1 MGRSAVEYTYDPS
14 PLDHGRPW
22 RMTAIVASAVA
33 LLELVLLL
41 IVGFALIAEPLAR
54 NARASAL
61 QPAPPAFGAK
71 PKPAPAKAKPKPGPK
86 KLTTLPR
93 GETSVLVLN
102 GNGRTGAA
110 GAAGSLVQ
118 ARGYIVARV
127 GNADR
132 SNYGKSVVM
141 YRPGREVEARR
152 LARDTG
158 VTLVGPLDGMRLDEL
173 MGAHVVL
180 VVGA

>member
-1 MGRSAVEYTYDPS
+1 MSFTSWVAVWP
-14 PLDHGRPW
+14 
-22 RMTAIVASAVA
+22 
-33 LLELVLLL
+33 
-41 IVGFALIAEPLAR
+41 
-54 NARASAL
+54 
-61 QPAPPAFGAK
+61 
-71 PKPAPAKAKPKPGPK
+71 
-86 KLTTLPR
+86 LPR
-93 GETSVLVLN
+93 GETSVLVRN